1 MKSAVDVLYLSDAD
15 IIGVGAHK
23 ITYEHPHNKA
33 LCIKISK
40 HENDIDIKRELHY
53 RKVLQKK
60 KKNSKLLPSYYGT
73 IETNKGTAHVF
84 ECVRNYDNK
93 ISLTLD
99 KYIEKNISEKSYD
112 EAKEHLMS
120 ILLNLKKEWFTELL
134 VTSNIELVNFMVQ
147 CKMPHEA
154 CVKIVDNIGTPVL
167 IPLAYHFDFF
177 ASRRA
182 IKYWRRFL
190 KELKSAFPLFFD
202 YDMINQLSK

>member
-33 LCIKISK
+33 LCIKIAK

-84 ECVRNYDNK
+84 ECIRDYDNK
-93 ISLTLD
+93 TSLTLD
-99 KYIEKNISEKSYD
+99 KYIEKSISEKSYD

-120 ILLNLKKEWFTELL
+120 VLLNLKKEWFTELL

-182 IKYWRRFL
+182 LKYWRRFL

-202 YDMINQLSK
+202 HDMINQLNK

>member
-84 ECVRNYDNK
+84 ECIRDYDNK
-93 ISLTLD
+93 
-99 KYIEKNISEKSYD
+99 
-112 EAKEHLMS
+112 
-120 ILLNLKKEWFTELL
+120 
-134 VTSNIELVNFMVQ
+134 TS
-147 CKMPHEA
+147 
-154 CVKIVDNIGTPVL
+154 
-167 IPLAYHFDFF
+167 
-177 ASRRA
+177 
-182 IKYWRRFL
+182 
-190 KELKSAFPLFFD
+190 
-202 YDMINQLSK
+202 